1 MMKTRKAT
9 EVHRKAKRSKR
20 MKGMIP
26 FHLYSSFDELITD
39 IDTKLVGAMENS
51 SKPNWNIGA
60 KDILPHIM
68 WKYTSGDVNASKD
81 WKEKGKYESSILYL
95 SLCNKD
101 VIKKHVGFP
110 ITTGLL
116 HPCLEVKESGIGG
129 VGMGLFAAK
138 RFNPGGIITIYF
150 ASKKINNVPVSQS
163 MQYSVRDITSM

>member
-39 IDTKLVGAMENS
+39 IDTKLVGEMENS

-68 WKYTSGDVNASKD
+68 WKYTSGDVDASKD
-81 WKEKGKYESSILYL
+81 WKEKRK
-95 SLCNKD
+95 
-101 VIKKHVGFP
+101 V
-110 ITTGLL
+110 
-116 HPCLEVKESGIGG
+116 
-129 VGMGLFAAK
+129 
-138 RFNPGGIITIYF
+138 
-150 ASKKINNVPVSQS
+150 
-163 MQYSVRDITSM
+163 

>member
-26 FHLYSSFDELITD
+26 FHLYPSFDELITD
-39 IDTKLVGAMENS
+39 IDTNLVGEMENS
-51 SKPNWNIGA
+51 SKHNWNIGA

-68 WKYTSGDVNASKD
+68 WKYTSGDVDASKD
-81 WKEKGKYESSILYL
+81 WQEKGKYESSILYL

-116 HPCLEVKESGIGG
+116 HPWLEVKKVVLKEQGWDYLLQGDLRRGAFS
-129 VGMGLFAAK
+129 LFILLLRRVK
-138 RFNPGGIITIYF
+138 NHPN
-150 ASKKINNVPVSQS
+150 SLS
-163 MQYSVRDITSM
+163 MH